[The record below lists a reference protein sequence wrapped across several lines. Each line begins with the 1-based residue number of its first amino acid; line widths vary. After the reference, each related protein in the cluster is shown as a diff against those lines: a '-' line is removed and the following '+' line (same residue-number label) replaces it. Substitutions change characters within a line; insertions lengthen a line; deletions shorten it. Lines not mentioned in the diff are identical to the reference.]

1 MSDDKAPP
9 TKLYTAL
16 LAAMKVCGPV
26 KKNASNPAFRT
37 KYADLQSVLD
47 TIEGPLWDH
56 GLLIVQRFGYDTEQA
71 VLFTEVIHAESGE
84 RITSMIPVV
93 SKDPHDPQKMGG
105 AITYYRRYSLLA
117 LLGLAPEDDDGNAA
131 SKPPQRQQEQ
141 PPRPPANAY
150 SASNMYSPTPPAA
163 PAPSGPHPL
172 LAVIRDD
179 DADPKKRETAL
190 HNYMM
195 TATSLAALADA
206 CTIAERAGIPEATL
220 DRARAWHNERIMTG
234 KPPAPKAQP
243 ASYAG

>member
-1 MSDDKAPP
+1 MSEDKAPP

-26 KKNASNPAFRT
+26 KKNAINPHLKN

-56 GLLIVQRFGYDTEQA
+56 GLLIVQRFGYDTEQP

-93 SKDPHDPQKMGG
+93 GKDPTDPQKMGG

-131 SKPPQRQQEQ
+131 SKPPPPRKQEQ
-141 PPRPPANAY
+141 PTDATSAQGMRLYPGTGAARSSAPA
-150 SASNMYSPTPPAA
+150 SA
-163 PAPSGPHPL
+163 PAPSDEATVNWTDVWL
-172 LAVIRDD
+172 TA
-179 DADPKKRETAL
+179 KKLGINDR
-190 HNYMM
+190 
-195 TATSLAALADA
+195 AALAHELGVPNATALDPGEILA
-206 CTIAERAGIPEATL
+206 KLRAKLPAGI
-220 DRARAWHNERIMTG
+220 
-234 KPPAPKAQP
+234 
-243 ASYAG
+243 AG